1 MIDEKLILLFLNSLG
16 INDLMEPSDSLKTS
30 NIALIANRLKYWK
43 FEIITTAEWES
54 SQVSIGGINTKE
66 IESLTLESKII
77 PGLFLQVKSWMLLV
91 KWWIQLTVGL
101 VDRIYCRRKCLL
113 P

>member
-1 MIDEKLILLFLNSLG
+1 
-16 INDLMEPSDSLKTS
+16 MEPSDSLKTS

-91 KWWIQLTVGL
+91 KVVDTTYSGLGRQDILQEKVPPPISKTIQLILT
-101 VDRIYCRRKCLL
+101 
-113 P
+113 